1 MSKLPEKMMK
11 MSDQAQEPSM
21 EELLAT
27 IRRIVADDDQPHP
40 TAPKSGPREPRLATD
55 APRQPGVRIP
65 APVETPAP
73 APASVA
79 PSGGEA
85 LEMEILELTEE
96 FLVSEDDGGFFAE
109 GAQEDYE
116 PPHPGRR
123 LPADLDRPLM
133 AEGERRVW
141 DEQPPI
147 NASPRPAAEPSLPP
161 ADRAGDMAPQTSAQS
176 HYTPRRPVAAERER
190 PPMRPA
196 WSARDLTPPRPAPAG
211 DHAARRPSPPASET
225 PSEPASLWQSAPE
238 NETWPDNVQIPVPP
252 SGPAAPFP
260 IAEQGSAPGLHAR
273 QESPRQQAAL
283 EPSAGRAYTAATV
296 SSRIA
301 APVTGDGSAEFT
313 PASLAR
319 RAAPAGTE
327 PGPEANEPPA
337 APRYVQDMAQKIARA
352 AISGLGDKE
361 LAQANRP
368 SLAAEKGAALAG
380 VAASLAHALTERAVT
395 PEAMPEH
402 GDRSDPVQAKAEAA
416 AAEAVAPEEP
426 QGQPQPVQTQARKAN
441 LEESFKELLRPMLEE
456 WLNENMPR
464 LLEEAIAEEVRKRL
478 GGA

>member
-1 MSKLPEKMMK
+1 MK

-27 IRRIVADDDQPHP
+27 IRRIVADEDQPQP
-40 TAPKSGPREPRLATD
+40 STPKNVPREPRLALD
-55 APRQPGVRIP
+55 APRQPGMRMP
-65 APVETPAP
+65 ASVETPAP
-73 APASVA
+73 VPASVA
-79 PSGGEA
+79 PSGRDA
-85 LEMEILELTEE
+85 LMEMEILELTEE

-116 PPHPGRR
+116 PPQPGRR
-123 LPADLDRPLM
+123 QPADLDRPLM

-141 DEQPPI
+141 DQQPPI
-147 NASPRPAAEPSLPP
+147 SVSPPPVSEPSLPP
-161 ADRAGDMAPQTSAQS
+161 ADRAADMAPQASAQS
-176 HYTPRRPVAAERER
+176 HYTPRRPVVAERER
-190 PPMRPA
+190 LPMRPA

-211 DHAARRPSPPASET
+211 DHAARRSSPPANET
-225 PSEPASLWQSAPE
+225 PPAPASLWQSPPE
-238 NETWPDNVQIPVPP
+238 NETWPDNVQIPVPS

-260 IAEQGSAPGLHAR
+260 ITEQRPAPGQHAR
-273 QESPRQQAAL
+273 QESPKQQAAT

-301 APVTGDGSAEFT
+301 APVTGDGSTEFT

-319 RAAPAGTE
+319 RTAPAGIE
-327 PGPEANEPPA
+327 PGPEENEPTA
-337 APRYVQDMAQKIARA
+337 APKYVQDMAQKIARA

-395 PEAMPEH
+395 PEAMPEL
-402 GDRSDPVQAKAEAA
+402 GDRSDPVEVKAEAA
-416 AAEAVAPEEP
+416 SGEAAAPKEP
-426 QGQPQPVQTQARKAN
+426 QGEPQAVQTQARKAS